1 MKNSSTGYINA
12 EKRTLAA
19 TLAALLSTGL
29 FALSSSA
36 AESPQLRHD
45 VTQMVMIMDGPRDR
59 KCTERKVVKT
69 ETIESRP
76 DGTPSVE
83 RWTLD
88 RCGKLVNY
96 RVRFTPN
103 SKGGTDF
110 DVQLEK

>member
-1 MKNSSTGYINA
+1 MKNSSIGYINA
-12 EKRTLAA
+12 KKRTLAA

-36 AESPQLRHD
+36 ADSQLRHD
-45 VTQMVMIMDGPRDR
+45 VTQMVMIMDGPRD
-59 KCTERKVVKT
+59 KGCAERKIVKT
-69 ETIESRP
+69 EVVQSRP
-76 DGTPSVE
+76 DGTPTVE

-88 RCGKLVNY
+88 RCGKMINY
-96 RVRFTPN
+96 RVRFTQN